1 MLNIITM
8 RALRKTSSLP
18 KNLKT
23 LLLSLAVSDL
33 GVGFLVHPL
42 YVVYLVMK
50 LKGVPTTNIN
60 ASFTEKAFH
69 FMGIILCF
77 ASFFAVTALT
87 ADRFLTLQLHLR
99 YQELVTYKCVVSVVM
114 SIWAISAFFS
124 ILDQFYGEIMYF
136 VKGTLSPGLLILSAF
151 FYSKIFLAV
160 RRHRNQIQD
169 LQLQR
174 QEGYVEETTTAA
186 KLRKSMVGTF
196 YVYLV
201 FLACYLPYM
210 LVNIV
215 HIVKT
220 TSLTDTLSYY
230 AMTLVFLNSS
240 LNQALVY
247 CWKMRQIRLAIR
259 DILQNILPI
268 TVKEGPWKIER

>member
-1 MLNIITM
+1 MLNIITI

-42 YVVYLVMK
+42 YVVSLVMK
-50 LKGVPTTNIN
+50 LKGVPTTI
-60 ASFTEKAFH
+60 AFFTQKAFH
-69 FMGIILCF
+69 FMGIILGF

-99 YQELVTYKCVVSVVM
+99 YQELVTYKRVVSVVM

-124 ILDQFYGEIMYF
+124 ILDLLYGEIMYF
-136 VKGTLSPGLLILSAF
+136 VKGTLSPVLLILSAF
-151 FYSKIFLAV
+151 FYCKMFLAV

-169 LQLQR
+169 LQLR
-174 QEGYVEETTTAA
+174 QQEQNVEETTTAA

-215 HIVKT
+215 RIVKT

-230 AMTLVFLNSS
+230 AVTLVFFNSS
-240 LNQALVY
+240 LNPLVY
-247 CWKMRQIRLAIR
+247 CWKMRQIRPAIR
-259 DILQNILPI
+259 DVLQNILPI
-268 TVKEGPWKIER
+268 TDKEGPWKIEC

>member
-1 MLNIITM
+1 MLNIITI

-33 GVGFLVHPL
+33 GVGFLVQPL
-42 YVVYLVMK
+42 YVASLVMK
-50 LKGVPTTNIN
+50 LKGVPTTI
-60 ASFTEKAFH
+60 AFFTQEAFH
-69 FMGIILCF
+69 FMGIILGF

-99 YQELVTYKCVVSVVM
+99 YQELVTYKRVVSVVM

-136 VKGTLSPGLLILSAF
+136 VKGTLSPVLFILSAF
-151 FYSKIFLAV
+151 FYCKMFLAV
-160 RRHRNQIQD
+160 RRHRNQMQD
-169 LQLQR
+169 LQLQQ
-174 QEGYVEETTTAA
+174 QEQNVEETTTAA

-215 HIVKT
+215 RTVKT
-220 TSLTDTLSYY
+220 TSLTDTLRYY
-230 AMTLVFLNSS
+230 ALTLVFLNSS
-240 LNQALVY
+240 LNPLVY
-247 CWKMRQIRLAIR
+247 CWKMRQIRPAIW

-268 TVKEGPWKIER
+268 TDKEGPRKIER

>member
-1 MLNIITM
+1 MLNIITI

-33 GVGFLVHPL
+33 GVGLLVHPL
-42 YVVYLVMK
+42 YVVSLVMK
-50 LKGVPTTNIN
+50 LKGVLTTI
-60 ASFTEKAFH
+60 AFFTQKAFH
-69 FMGIILCF
+69 FMGIILGF

-99 YQELVTYKCVVSVVM
+99 YQELVTYKRVVSVVM

-124 ILDQFYGEIMYF
+124 ILDQLYGEIMYF
-136 VKGTLSPGLLILSAF
+136 VKGTLSPVLFFLSAF
-151 FYSKIFLAV
+151 FYCKMFLAV

-169 LQLQR
+169 LQLQQ
-174 QEGYVEETTTAA
+174 QEQNVEETTTAA

-215 HIVKT
+215 RIVKT

-230 AMTLVFLNSS
+230 AVTLVFLNSS
-240 LNQALVY
+240 LNPLVY
-247 CWKMRQIRLAIR
+247 CWKMRQIRPAIR
-259 DILQNILPI
+259 DVLQNILPI
-268 TVKEGPWKIER
+268 TDKEGPWKIER

>member
-1 MLNIITM
+1 MLNIITIT
-8 RALRKTSSLP
+8 ALRKTSSLP

-42 YVVYLVMK
+42 YVVSLVMK
-50 LKGVPTTNIN
+50 LKGDPTTI
-60 ASFTEKAFH
+60 AFFTQKAFH
-69 FMGIILCF
+69 FMGIILGF

-99 YQELVTYKCVVSVVM
+99 YQELVTYKRVVSVVI

-136 VKGTLSPGLLILSAF
+136 VKGTLSPVLFILSAF
-151 FYSKIFLAV
+151 FYYKMFLAV

-169 LQLQR
+169 LQLQQ
-174 QEGYVEETTTAA
+174 QEQNVEETTTAA

-215 HIVKT
+215 RTVKT

-230 AMTLVFLNSS
+230 ALTLVFLNSS
-240 LNQALVY
+240 LNPLVY
-247 CWKMRQIRLAIR
+247 CWKMRQIRPAIR

-268 TVKEGPWKIER
+268 TDKEGPWKIER